1 MIIMAITKVNLDNF
15 ATEVSQSEKPV
26 LIDFSAEWCMPC
38 KMLAPELE
46 AFSASTETIKVCQ
59 IDVDE
64 SSDLASMYGIISVPT
79 LILTRGGKEIERRVG
94 GCEKKDIEA
103 FCLSNI

>member
-1 MIIMAITKVNLDNF
+1 MNITKVNLDNF
-15 ATEVSQSEKPV
+15 ADEVSRSEKPV

-46 AFSASTETIKVCQ
+46 AFADSTQTVKVCG

-64 SSDLASMYGIISVPT
+64 SSDLAAMYGIISVPT
-79 LILTRGGKEIERRVG
+79 LILTKGGKEVDRRVG
-94 GCEKKDIEA
+94 GCEKKDIEE
-103 FCLSNI
+103 FCEKNM